1 MHLVQPRAVEVLGC
15 DIFYVAALAVDIA
28 IYVRRLFR
36 MIKFTTLTFF
46 VRTTFSVAIAI
57 AVIIN
62 NRQSR
67 PRSDLHYQQVESDRN
82 T

>member
-36 MIKFTTLTFF
+36 MIKFTTFF
-46 VRTTFSVAIAI
+46 VRTTFSVAI